1 MADNSM
7 PREEIIGVVIGAVA
21 LFSLISMIPVMIM
34 WHHRRR
40 TAMRAMAETRVLP
53 PVYQVQ
59 LQNVLGQPV
68 SVDRWLEEQNV
79 PANAQQYG
87 QDTCPICLSALSSSP
102 YLACPDPAILA
113 HGQHN
118 YNPTARPDPR
128 CSCGAQHSP
137 ADSEVLVLNR
147 CKHAFH
153 LDCLKSWFE
162 YRRYKCPICQASY
175 SPEAETRG

>member
-1 MADNSM
+1 MAVDSM

-40 TAMRAMAETRVLP
+40 EAMQAMAETRVLP

-59 LQNVLGQPV
+59 LQDVLGQPV

-87 QDTCPICLSALSSSP
+87 QDTCTVVIPISRLSRLSRSSSR
-102 YLACPDPAILA
+102 
-113 HGQHN
+113 
-118 YNPTARPDPR
+118 PTQSRPDYTDGP
-128 CSCGAQHSP
+128 P
-137 ADSEVLVLNR
+137 L
-147 CKHAFH
+147 H
-153 LDCLKSWFE
+153 LRGTTF
-162 YRRYKCPICQASY
+162 P
-175 SPEAETRG
+175 TR